1 MFHSRRS
8 HQKRLISRAKRN
20 HERSCSIRIS
30 SSQHDWNEI
39 PIMKRKTF
47 SLTAEKIV
55 FSFLLPANKLCFS
68 WGWSG
73 EFVMRVLLSWSFSYY
88 EAWTAR
94 KSILTH
100 PTNTPNPIFVVDY
113 VWLLSFI
120 LFIIAEK
127 SVCALFVRWNRINI
141 LDTRYCKTLFFVFKL
156 CALPM

>member
-1 MFHSRRS
+1 MFHSRRP

-73 EFVMRVLLSWSFSYY
+73 EFVMKVLLLIITNAEQQQESQPWR
-88 EAWTAR
+88 TPP
-94 KSILTH
+94 IL
-100 PTNTPNPIFVVDY
+100 PNPIFVVDY

-156 CALPM
+156 GALPM